1 MLKRILFSMPP
12 LIFLLSFSAIAQQ
25 NLTLMVAGQPGQ
37 APVVQINGKSY
48 VDIEALA
55 RLTNS
60 SVSLKGNQI
69 ILTPAGS
76 APSAQPADSEPS
88 APAGH
93 LMLVSTEG
101 QPADPEPS
109 GPADPQAKPAA
120 TDQKPAGLSEEEQ
133 ADALQKAVQN
143 PVASL
148 ISVPLQNNANLGY
161 GPFNRTQDVFE
172 IEPVIPVKLSDKWN
186 LITRIIQPLVW
197 QPYPNQNSGGEYGL
211 GDMNP
216 SFFLSPGKPGKLIWG
231 AGPALVIPTA
241 TSTILGQ
248 GKLSIGPSVVLLT
261 QPPHWTLGLLVN
273 NVWSVAGSGG
283 RPPVNQML
291 AQYFINYDL
300 KNHWYLQM
308 APIITAN
315 WRATSGNV
323 WTVPVGGGIGK
334 IMKLGFQPINWQ
346 LEFYGNA
353 AYPTGGSSWTFR
365 GQIAFLFPK
374 FTKEQEKMM
383 MEMKLKQL
391 EQEQQ
396 QAPPPKK

>member
-1 MLKRILFSMPP
+1 MKRIVFSMLP
-12 LIFLLSFSAIAQQ
+12 LFFSLSYSALAQQ
-25 NLTLMVAGQPGQ
+25 NPTLSVTGRPGQ
-37 APVVQINGKSY
+37 IPVVQMNGKSY
-48 VDIEALA
+48 VDVEALA

-60 SVSLKGNQI
+60 SLSFKGNQV
-69 ILTPAGS
+69 ILTPAAS
-76 APSAQPADSEPS
+76 APNTLPVESAPS

-93 LMLVSTEG
+93 LMLVSTER

-109 GPADPQAKPAA
+109 NPPDPQAKPAA
-120 TDQKPAGLSEEEQ
+120 TDQKPAALSEEAQ
-133 ADALQKAVQN
+133 AEALQKAVQN

-148 ISVPLQNNANLGY
+148 ISVPLQNNANFGY
-161 GPFNRTQDVFE
+161 GPFNRTQDVLE
-172 IEPVIPVKLSDKWN
+172 IEPVIPVKLSENWN

-216 SFFLSPGKPGKLIWG
+216 SFFLSPAKPGKLIWG

-261 QPPHWTLGLLVN
+261 QPPHWTLGVLAN

-291 AQYFINYDL
+291 VQYFVNYNL
-300 KNHWYLQM
+300 KNHWYLQS
-308 APIITAN
+308 APIITAD
-315 WRATSGNV
+315 WRATSDNV
-323 WTVPVGGGIGK
+323 WTVPFGGGVGK

-353 AYPTGGSSWTFR
+353 VHPIGTPSWTFR
-365 GQIAFLFPK
+365 AQIAFLFPK
-374 FTKEQEKMM
+374 LSPEEKKALMEEQLR
-383 MEMKLKQL
+383 KL
-391 EQEQQ
+391 EQQ
-396 QAPPPKK
+396 QKQQPKP